1 MMLLGMIFFLKNF
14 IKSCF
19 LVVIWY
25 LISDINCF
33 DNLFYNFFNLVYKK
47 EILFMIIWYLI
58 DIKRNGD
65 IS

>member
-1 MMLLGMIFFLKNF
+1 MMLLGIIFLKNF

-33 DNLFYNFFNLVYKK
+33 NNLFYNFFNLVYKK

>member
-1 MMLLGMIFFLKNF
+1 MMLLGIIFLKKI

-33 DNLFYNFFNLVYKK
+33 NNLFYNFFNLVYKK